1 MYIIATPWLVF
12 AFITA
17 AVPKCILS
25 LRLLVIHHPSPSD
38 QASDTQVA
46 PQTCISKVFC
56 EVVLY
61 SIDNERQ
68 VMRVWSR
75 AMDH

>member
-1 MYIIATPWLVF
+1 MYIIATPWLVS

-17 AVPKCILS
+17 AVPKCILC
-25 LRLLVIHHPSPSD
+25 LRLLVIRYPSPSD
-38 QASDTQVA
+38 QVSDTQVA
-46 PQTCISKVFC
+46 LQACISKVLC
-56 EVVLY
+56 EVVLN
-61 SIDNERQ
+61 SVDNEWQ